1 MNQKIKYS
9 TYGLVFWFLLF
20 LIWEWSVSY
29 PRVRWTPAPFPKTF
43 EEKMDSTLIQSLTE
57 FLIPGIAIGV
67 VQEGKITYLKAIG
80 YQNLETKDTFNLKTA
95 IPVASVSKIFTALC
109 AANYFLKKDIPL
121 SSSIQEILPNQPD
134 LPDYLRPISLENLL
148 QHQSGLEDAGFF
160 RRLFQRNSKRN
171 LNNLFQQ
178 VSPPKSNLEEKHYA
192 DINFD
197 LLGLILQLHSQIPFD
212 SLASELT
219 LQKAGMPNS
228 YFTRKWPEP
237 DKPMIGTGK
246 TFFWKRIEPKVMQL
260 ERFPS
265 PSSGL
270 LTTPE
275 DLSMALIHLSR
286 GSLSD
291 LNAEMNWLRG
301 ENEVPAGLQQISIEE
316 KEFLGHFGEQA
327 GYSSLFVFSEVEK
340 SGFFILT
347 NARDFSDH
355 RIKIASSILKNIQP
369 QQ

>member
-9 TYGLVFWFLLF
+9 IYGLVFWFLLF
-20 LIWEWSVSY
+20 LIWEWSASY
-29 PRVRWTPAPFPKTF
+29 PRVRWSPVPFPTNF
-43 EEKMDSTLIQSLTE
+43 EEKMDSTLIHGLSE
-57 FLIPGIAIGV
+57 FLIPGIAVGV

-95 IPVASVSKIFTALC
+95 IPVASVSKIFTALSV
-109 AANYFLKKDIPL
+109 ANYFSKNDIPI
-121 SSSIQEILPNQPD
+121 SSSIQEILPNQNEIPD
-134 LPDYLRPISLENLL
+134 FLKPITLENLL

-160 RRLFQRNSKRN
+160 RRLFQRKSKRN

-178 VSPPKSNLEEKHYA
+178 VSPPKSKLEEKKYA

-197 LLGLILQLHSQIPFD
+197 LLGLVIQLHSQTPFD
-212 SLASELT
+212 SLVAELT
-219 LQKAGMPNS
+219 LKKAGMSDS

-275 DLSMALIHLSR
+275 DLSMALIHFSR

-291 LNAEMNWLRG
+291 LNSEMNWLKG
-301 ENEVPAGLQQISIEE
+301 DNEDPAGFQHFSIEE
-316 KEFLGHFGEQA
+316 IEFLGHFGEQA
-327 GYSSLFVFSEVEK
+327 GYSSLFAFSEVEN

-355 RIKIASSILKNIQP
+355 RIKIASSILKNFHP